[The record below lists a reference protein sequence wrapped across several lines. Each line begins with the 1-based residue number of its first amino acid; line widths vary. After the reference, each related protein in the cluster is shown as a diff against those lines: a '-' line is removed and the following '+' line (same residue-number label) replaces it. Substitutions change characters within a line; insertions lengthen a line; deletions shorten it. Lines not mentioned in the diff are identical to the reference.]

1 MEVSKTAT
9 ALPVIYSMYFAP
21 IQATIPATLRTGHV
35 QAAAV
40 RLMFAFSI
48 ACPEPVP
55 QLLTDYMVCT
65 WEIIFATPAHKPLMI
80 PRVSQ

>member
-9 ALPVIYSMYFAP
+9 ALPVIFSMSFAP

-35 QAAAV
+35 QAVAV
-40 RLMFAFSI
+40 RPMYVFLI
-48 ACPEPVP
+48 VCPEPVP
-55 QLLTDYMVCT
+55 QLLTDHMVCT
-65 WEIIFATPAHKPLMI
+65 WEIIFAIPAHKPLMI